1 MPVFRWQGPFNVL
14 NLTMVFFFFFLEGA
28 FHPMVLGMLIPRSGK
43 VFIDTQCA
51 MDAGKM
57 LPESGFLFTELKNEL

>member
-1 MPVFRWQGPFNVL
+1 MAGALQCPKFDHGFF
-14 NLTMVFFFFFLEGA
+14 FFFFFLEGA